1 MDRPAPPASLCM
13 SRDDGFI
20 ELIRRVRAGDEAA
33 SAELV
38 RLYEPAIRVA
48 IRARLTDPRLRRL
61 LDSTDVCQSVLG
73 NFFGRA
79 TSGQFEIKDPK
90 QLVALLVTMA
100 RNRITNHALQQQAA
114 CRDHRRGGSLAEGA
128 EEAVD
133 PSPGPGSAVEGRD
146 LVEAVR
152 VRMTD
157 EERLIADQWA
167 SGNAWDEIGAKIGA
181 RPDTLRIRLG
191 RAFDR
196 VRRELGRLK

>member
-1 MDRPAPPASLCM
+1 M
-13 SRDDGFI
+13 SQDDGFI
-20 ELIRRVRAGDEAA
+20 ELIRRVRAGDEEA

-48 IRARLTDPRLRRL
+48 VRARLTDPGLRRL

-79 TSGQFEIKDPK
+79 VSGQFELKDPK

-100 RNRITNHALQQQAA
+100 RNRITNHALRQQAA
-114 CRDHRRGGSLAEGA
+114 RRDHRRGRLLDHEGDA
-128 EEAVD
+128 PVD
-133 PSPGPGSAVEGRD
+133 PSPGPGSAAEGRD

-152 VRMTD
+152 GRMSD

-181 RPDTLRIRLG
+181 RPDALRIRLG

-196 VRRELGRLK
+196 VRRELGLLK